1 MQLTKHLTEQGPRWA
16 ADGQWL
22 TPSFTLSA
30 ALQIPTAQLLAY
42 VTACQS
48 HIAADGAL
56 LAPIDAGQEIWASGV
71 TYLRSRDARMAESG
85 NANIYDKVYVAERP
99 ELFMKTIG
107 WRAVGHQTHI
117 RIRKDSTWNV
127 PEPELTLVV
136 NAHGDIVGYTIGN
149 DVSSR
154 DIEGSNA
161 LYLPQAK
168 MYNGSAAIGPAIQLA
183 PADAMRA
190 LPVHIEIERGGAV
203 CFSGDTSI
211 SNMKRNLEELAAYT
225 RLELDFPNGFMLMTG
240 TGIVPD
246 ESFTLSQ
253 GDVVKI
259 SIGDLTL
266 VNTVG

>member
-1 MQLTKHLTEQGPRWA
+1 MQLTKHQTSQGPRWA
-16 ADGQWL
+16 ANGKWL
-22 TPSFTLSA
+22 NSGFTLSA
-30 ALQIPTAQLLAY
+30 ALQVAGAQLLAY
-42 VTACQS
+42 VSSCQS
-48 HIAADGAL
+48 DESASGAV
-56 LAPIDAGQEIWASGV
+56 LAPIDAGQEVWASGV

-85 NANIYDKVYVAERP
+85 NASIYDKVYVAERP

-107 WRAVGHQTHI
+107 WRAVGHQAHI

-136 NAHGDIVGYTIGN
+136 NAHGEIVGYTVGN

-211 SNMKRNLEELAAYT
+211 SNMKRNLEELASYT

-246 ESFTLSQ
+246 ESFTLTP
-253 GDVVKI
+253 GDVVTI
-259 SIGDLTL
+259 TLGALTL